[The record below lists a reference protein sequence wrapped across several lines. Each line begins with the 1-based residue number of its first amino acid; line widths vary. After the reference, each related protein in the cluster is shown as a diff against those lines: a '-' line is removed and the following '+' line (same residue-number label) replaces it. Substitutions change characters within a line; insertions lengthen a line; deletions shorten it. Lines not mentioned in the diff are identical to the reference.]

1 MRVNLDLIEKARGK
15 AAVQVAMYKARMAK
29 AYNARVRPRNFQVG
43 DLVMRKAEASGPI
56 GKLDPKWEGPYK
68 VMEIVNAGAYRLQ
81 HLNGKNVPRTWNIVN
96 FKKYYT

>member
-1 MRVNLDLIEKARGK
+1 
-15 AAVQVAMYKARMAK
+15 MAK

-43 DLVMRKAEASGPI
+43 DSVLRKVEAFGRI

-68 VMEIVNAGAYRLQ
+68 VMKIVNRGAYKLQ
-81 HLNGKNVPRTWNIVN
+81 QMDGKSVPCTWNGAN